1 MKQKSRRT
9 WNQQYSEMNLLKK
22 LDWDRNDEP
31 DIIWKSSALFGGP
44 LTLEAQDKLLLL
56 PPPVGSTVHTTH

>member
-1 MKQKSRRT
+1 
-9 WNQQYSEMNLLKK
+9 MNLLKK